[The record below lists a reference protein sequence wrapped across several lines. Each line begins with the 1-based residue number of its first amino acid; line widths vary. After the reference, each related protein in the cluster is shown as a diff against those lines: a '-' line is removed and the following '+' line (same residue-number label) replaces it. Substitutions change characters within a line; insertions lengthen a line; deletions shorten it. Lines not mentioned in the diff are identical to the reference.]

1 MLYHDSHWPS
11 VSIGFL
17 LTEGCFFS
25 ENPDTYIYVIWLKD
39 DEYSYNV
46 KSLRIAQ
53 RQPEYILSLYRLVF
67 TYHYNLLYIRT
78 LWNWCSP
85 EVFHDIRKR
94 LSRHTGK
101 PIWARGKGF
110 SVWRH
115 GLFRSVI
122 RLQTDAWYE
131 MERWKKHVCGE
142 FSGYVVGGN
151 VGEGIIRR
159 ASDAW
164 IGETA
169 CQQRF
174 CFAKK

>member
-17 LTEGCFFS
+17 LTEVCFFS

-53 RQPEYILSLYRLVF
+53 RQPEYILSLYRRVF
-67 TYHYNLLYIRT
+67 TYHYNLLYIRI
-78 LWNWCSP
+78 LWNWYSP
-85 EVFHDIRKR
+85 WVFHVVRKS
-94 LSRHTGK
+94 LSRVTGK
-101 PIWARGKGF
+101 AIWVRGKGF

-131 MERWKKHVCGE
+131 MERWKKHVFGE

-169 CQQRF
+169 CQQGF